1 MQMSAGCELVLEAAE
16 ETPLVTMLRPR
27 RGQRLL
33 DDRFVLS
40 SPLPFTQY
48 FDAFGNLCQR
58 LTMPRGELRVRA
70 ISRAEV
76 EPQIVV
82 NRHVQ
87 RTPVARLPD
96 SALQFTLPSRYC
108 PSDKMLAL
116 GKQIAPRHLSGYDQ
130 VQAIRD
136 HVYEKLEY
144 RYGVSN
150 GSTDALETLEHGAGV
165 CRDFSHVAIALCR
178 AIDIPARMAVGYL
191 HDLAP
196 MDLHAWFEAYIGDRW
211 YTFDATEDTL
221 AGGRIVVAY
230 GRDAADV
237 AFLTDFGSLQLRT
250 MKVWTERIADESNDE
265 APSRESLAAAG

>member
-1 MQMSAGCELVLEAAE
+1 MRLNAGCELVLEAAE

-40 SPLPFTQY
+40 TQLPLTQY

-58 LTMPRGELRVRA
+58 LTVPKGELLIRA
-70 ISRAEV
+70 LTRAEV
-76 EPQIVV
+76 EPEVVV
-82 NRHVQ
+82 NRLAP
-87 RTPVARLPD
+87 RTPVARVPD

-108 PSDKMLAL
+108 PSDKMMALA
-116 GKQIAPRHLSGYDQ
+116 KQLAPRSLSGYEQ

-136 HVYEKLEY
+136 HVYDSLEY

-150 GSTDALETLEHGAGV
+150 GSTDAIETLAHGAGV
-165 CRDFSHVAIALCR
+165 CRDFAHVAIALCR

-191 HDLAP
+191 HGLTP
-196 MDLHAWFEAYIGDRW
+196 MDLHAWFEAYVGDRW

-221 AGGRIVVAY
+221 QGGRIVVAY

-237 AFLTDFGSLQLRT
+237 AFMTDFGSLQLRT
-250 MKVWTERIADESNDE
+250 MKVWTERIAEEESG
-265 APSRESLAAAG
+265 SGSTLAATG